1 MLTGDG
7 TTGAALVDSPE
18 VDKVAFSLP
27 VGATSGPIATTDG
40 TVIVRVTERSEVKPE
55 DLRKRRESF
64 RAELLDERRG
74 KFFNA
79 YMTKVREGMKITINS
94 EVMQRIVTG
103 NQS

>member
-1 MLTGDG
+1 MSR
-7 TTGAALVDSPE
+7 GAPLPDAGVSPE
-18 VDKVAFSLP
+18 VDKVAFRLP
-27 VGATSGPIATTDG
+27 VGGTSGPIATTDG
-40 TVIVRVTERSEVKPE
+40 TVIVRVTERSDVKPE

-64 RAELLDERRG
+64 RAALLDERRG

-103 NQS
+103 NQG